1 MKLVAVP
8 ILMLLLMTQT
18 FSHLFVVLSFRI
30 NRDYIAKNLC
40 ENRYRPKLHCKGKC
54 VLMKKMKQ
62 EERQERESPGNLK
75 VEVISLVISS
85 KTFFAVT
92 SDPDVIKTKSYY
104 PAINTGIPV
113 DRPADIFHPPL
124 LS

>member
-18 FSHLFVVLSFRI
+18 FGHLLVVLSFRI

-40 ENRYRPKLHCKGKC
+40 ENRYRPMLHCKGNC

-62 EERQERESPGNLK
+62 EQKQERESPGNLK
-75 VEVISLVISS
+75 LEVTSLVISS
-85 KTFFAVT
+85 KTFFAMT
-92 SDPDVIKTKSYY
+92 SEPGVLKVNCYS

-113 DRPADIFHPPL
+113 DRSADIFHPPL